1 VRCYFNPILW
11 AQGSQLTGDT
21 IYLQLKNKKLN
32 NMLLQHNSFIVNSED
47 KDSTNFNQI
56 KGKVITGY
64 FRDNKLNQ
72 LFVDGNA
79 ESVYYVK
86 DDTSYVGLNHQISS
100 RIKMNFSNGKL
111 KAINF
116 IRAVQAS
123 TKPMDKLTE
132 EDRILKGFIWK
143 PKDRP
148 RSKEEIIPQLAR
160 KDSKTKAPAK
170 AVSAK
175 TTPAKTPPT
184 KATPAKTAPV
194 KTTPAKTVPETKGT
208 NFKKGL

>member
-1 VRCYFNPILW
+1 MLW
-11 AQGSQLTGDT
+11 AQGSQLSGDT
-21 IYLQLKNKKLN
+21 VYLQMKDKKLN

-47 KDSTNFNQI
+47 GDSTNFNQV

-86 DDTSYVGLNHQISS
+86 DDSAYVGLNHQVSS
-100 RIKMNFSNGKL
+100 RIKMNFSDGKL
-111 KAINF
+111 NGINF

-123 TKPMDKLTE
+123 TKPLGELTE
-132 EDRILKGFIWK
+132 EDKILKGFIWK

-148 RSKEEIIPQLAR
+148 KSKEEIIPQLA
-160 KDSKTKAPAK
+160 KKEVQTK
-170 AVSAK
+170 
-175 TTPAKTPPT
+175 PPV
-184 KATPAKTAPV
+184 KNAPV
-194 KTTPAKTVPETKGT
+194 KNPPAKTVPAKVAPV
-208 NFKKGL
+208 KKGMTRDKA